1 MSDKTVSESYFGVV
15 FDMHVK
21 LMKVLFYFLIIKAF
35 FEVLL
40 WFKKWITG
48 WTTGGHSPA
57 SVFFLPWYTQPEGA
71 DV

>member
-35 FEVLL
+35 FEVL
-40 WFKKWITG
+40 F
-48 WTTGGHSPA
+48 
-57 SVFFLPWYTQPEGA
+57 
-71 DV
+71 